1 MTRWRSTAL
10 QAALAAAAGV
20 IHTFS
25 FAPHHLWWLQ
35 LFSFAALFALV
46 LRAPSLKHAALTGFA
61 FGLAHFLS
69 GVSWLY
75 ISLHVY
81 GLMAAPLAA
90 FGVFALACYMALY
103 PMLAAVLTRLL
114 SPSLSRGGQRW
125 GWVFKRTETH
135 PHPNP
140 TLDGAGTRTS
150 AMAALIFSAAWLIT
164 DHARGWVFTG
174 FPWLAAGYAH
184 TDSPLAGYA
193 PYVGVYAA
201 GAIAALIAA
210 LFYLFFRSIY
220 AISMRISSQNA
231 LENRMNIALTLVGA
245 ASLSVI
251 GGWLAQPLQQA
262 LPTTASMSIR
272 LLQGNVP
279 QSMKF
284 DQATI
289 VKAAQDYI
297 AMVNEKRADL
307 IVLPETA
314 IPIAPDRFVQ
324 AFDALA
330 QAARQHSAVVL
341 TGAPLKTDG
350 QWTNSVIGYAP
361 DGTRVPY
368 FYSKQHLVPFGEFI
382 PPGFRWFVDAMQM
395 PLGDFARGTKDQPP
409 FSVPVKDGKT
419 VKVAVNICYE
429 DVFGEELTDA
439 ARSADVLLN
448 VSNLAWFGDSWAMPQ
463 HLQIA
468 RMRSI
473 ELGRPSIRATNTGV
487 TAAIDANGK
496 VLAQL
501 ALNTQG
507 SLDIALPI
515 ARRDTLFTQWGNAP
529 GVAAALL
536 ILAAGFVIRLRT
548 RSK

>member
-1 MTRWRSTAL
+1 MRLWQS
-10 QAALAAAAGV
+10 AALAAAAGTV
-20 IHTFS
+20 HTFS
-25 FAPHHLWWLQ
+25 FAPHNLWWLQ
-35 LFSFAALFALV
+35 FISFAALFALTLNAPR
-46 LRAPSLKHAALTGFA
+46 LRDAACISFA

-81 GLMAAPLAA
+81 GLMVAPLAA

-103 PMLAAVLTRLL
+103 PMLAAMITWWLAGPHPPP
-114 SPSLSRGGQRW
+114 SPANAGEGAVNPLSRARERVRVRANW
-125 GWVFKRTETH
+125 W
-135 PHPNP
+135 
-140 TLDGAGTRTS
+140 S
-150 AMAALIFSAAWLIT
+150 AAIFSAAWLLT

-193 PYVGVYAA
+193 PYVGVYAV
-201 GAIAALIAA
+201 GAIAALAAA
-210 LFYLFFRSIY
+210 LVWIALRAAY
-220 AISMRISSQNA
+220 AISMRLSEQNA
-231 LENRMNIALTLVGA
+231 LKTRMDIAYSSLGLVA
-245 ASLSVI
+245 LVLA
-251 GGWLAQPLQQA
+251 GGWLSTPLQQA
-262 LPTTASMSIR
+262 LPSTASMSIR

-284 DQATI
+284 DNATI
-289 VKAAQDYI
+289 VNAANDYI

-314 IPIAPDRFVQ
+314 IPVPPERFVQ
-324 AFDALA
+324 AYDALA
-330 QAARQHSAVVL
+330 QAAKQHGTVVL
-341 TGAPLKTDG
+341 TGAPIKTDG

-361 DGTRVPY
+361 DGTRIPY

-395 PLGDFARGTKDQPP
+395 PLGDFARGAKDQPP
-409 FSVPVKDGKT
+409 FNVPTAGGKS

-429 DVFGEELTDA
+429 DVFGEELTDD
-439 ARSADVLLN
+439 ARSSDVLLN

-496 VLAQL
+496 VLHQL
-501 ALNTQG
+501 PLNIKS
-507 SLDIALPI
+507 SLNFDLPI
-515 ARRDTLFTQWGNAP
+515 TRRDTVFTQYGNVP
-529 GVAAALL
+529 GVTTALL
-536 ILAAGFVIRLRT
+536 ILLLAAVLHFKT
-548 RSK
+548 RRDR

>member
-1 MTRWRSTAL
+1 VKRWQS
-10 QAALAAAAGV
+10 AAIATAAG
-20 IHTFS
+20 ILHTFS
-25 FAPHHLWWLQ
+25 FAPHNLWWLQ
-35 LFSFAALFALV
+35 FFTFAALFLLTV
-46 LRAPSLKHAALTGFA
+46 HAPRLKDAALIGFT

-90 FGVFALACYMALY
+90 FGVFALACYMAVY
-103 PMLAAVLTRLL
+103 PMLAAVLLHALAPNEDDPLAPLGERVRV
-114 SPSLSRGGQRW
+114 RGIW
-125 GWVFKRTETH
+125 W
-135 PHPNP
+135 
-140 TLDGAGTRTS
+140 S
-150 AMAALIFSAAWLIT
+150 AAVFSAAWLIT
-164 DHARGWVFTG
+164 DHARGWVLTG

-184 TDSPLAGYA
+184 TDSPFAGYA
-193 PYVGVYAA
+193 PFVGVYAV
-201 GAIAALIAA
+201 GSVAALCAAFMGIAG
-210 LFYLFFRSIY
+210 
-220 AISMRISSQNA
+220 QNA
-231 LENRMNIALTLVGA
+231 LERRIKPASIALLIPVFLIAAGVLASQILKQTLPTNA
-245 ASLSVI
+245 TLSV
-251 GGWLAQPLQQA
+251 
-262 LPTTASMSIR
+262 R

-297 AMVNEKRADL
+297 AMTNQKRADL

-314 IPIAPDRFVQ
+314 IPVRPEHFPQ

-330 QAARQHSAVVL
+330 QAAKTHGATVL
-341 TGAPLKTDG
+341 TGAPERTNG
-350 QWTNSVIGYAP
+350 QWTNSVIGFGP
-361 DGTRVPY
+361 DGQRLAVRY
-368 FYSKQHLVPFGEFI
+368 DKVHLVPFGEFI

-395 PLGDFARGTKDQPP
+395 PLGDFARGAKGHAP
-409 FSVPVKDGKT
+409 FAVRSSSGQT
-419 VKVAVNICYE
+419 VRVAPNICYE
-429 DVFGEELTDA
+429 DVFGEELIDDA
-439 ARSADVLLN
+439 RNADVLLN

-507 SLDIALPI
+507 SLDVELPVT
-515 ARRDTLFTQWGNAP
+515 RRETVFTQYGNVP
-529 GVAAALL
+529 GVATALV
-536 ILAAGFVIRLRT
+536 ILFLGMALRLRA
-548 RSK
+548 RRGQ

>member
-1 MTRWRSTAL
+1 VKRWHGT
-10 QAALAAAAGV
+10 AAGAV
-20 IHTFS
+20 AGIVHTFS
-25 FAPHHLWWLQ
+25 FAPHNLWWLQ
-35 LFSFAALFALV
+35 FFTFAALFL
-46 LRAPSLKHAALTGFA
+46 LTLHAPHIKDAALIGFA
-61 FGLAHFLS
+61 FGLGHFLT

-90 FGVFALACYMALY
+90 FGVFALACYMAVY
-103 PMLAAVLTRLL
+103 PMLAAVITHWLANPLSCERERVRVRAAYAMPLL
-114 SPSLSRGGQRW
+114 
-125 GWVFKRTETH
+125 
-135 PHPNP
+135 
-140 TLDGAGTRTS
+140 
-150 AMAALIFSAAWLIT
+150 FSAAWLIT
-164 DHARGWVFTG
+164 DHARGWVLTG

-184 TDSPLAGYA
+184 TDSPFAGYA
-193 PYVGVYAA
+193 PYLGVYAS
-201 GAIAALIAA
+201 GALAALCAAFMGIAG
-210 LFYLFFRSIY
+210 
-220 AISMRISSQNA
+220 QNA
-231 LENRMNIALTLVGA
+231 LKRLMKPASIALLAPVLLITAGVLASQTLKQTLPVNTK
-245 ASLSVI
+245 LSV
-251 GGWLAQPLQQA
+251 
-262 LPTTASMSIR
+262 R

-297 AMVNEKRADL
+297 AMANQKRADL

-314 IPIAPDRFVQ
+314 IAAPPHSFVQ
-324 AFDALA
+324 AYDALA
-330 QAARQHSAVVL
+330 QAAKAQQTTVL
-341 TGAPLKTDG
+341 TGAPLKTNG

-361 DGTRVPY
+361 DGTQFSF

-395 PLGDFARGTKDQPP
+395 PLGDFARGAKDQPP
-409 FSVPVKDGKT
+409 FSVPTAQGKT
-419 VKVAVNICYE
+419 VKVAANICYE
-429 DVFGEELTDA
+429 DVFGEELTDD
-439 ARSADVLLN
+439 ARNADVLLN

-487 TAAIDANGK
+487 TAAIDANGN

-507 SLDIALPI
+507 SLDVELPVTRRDTVFTQHGNMPAVVAALAI
-515 ARRDTLFTQWGNAP
+515 LLLGMALRLRARRD
-529 GVAAALL
+529 
-536 ILAAGFVIRLRT
+536 R
-548 RSK
+548 

>member
-1 MTRWRSTAL
+1 VKRW
-10 QAALAAAAGV
+10 QNVAASAAAGL

-35 LFSFAALFALV
+35 LFTFAALFL
-46 LRAPSLKHAALTGFA
+46 LTLSSPRTKDAALTGFA

-103 PMLAAVLTRLL
+103 PMLAAVITHWLVSPVTNDRGL
-114 SPSLSRGGQRW
+114 SQESPLSRSREMQQENPLSRPRERVRVRALVW
-125 GWVFKRTETH
+125 GAAVF
-135 PHPNP
+135 
-140 TLDGAGTRTS
+140 AC
-150 AMAALIFSAAWLIT
+150 AWLIT
-164 DHARGWVFTG
+164 DHARSWVFTG

-184 TDSPLAGYA
+184 TDSPLVGYA
-193 PYVGVYAA
+193 PYLGVYAV
-201 GAIAALIAA
+201 GALAALCAGLVGIAG
-210 LFYLFFRSIY
+210 
-220 AISMRISSQNA
+220 QNA
-231 LENRMNIALTLVGA
+231 LKKRMDIAPLSFALALAVLGIGWFLA
-245 ASLSVI
+245 AQIVAAPSNAALSV
-251 GGWLAQPLQQA
+251 
-262 LPTTASMSIR
+262 R

-284 DQATI
+284 DQSTI
-289 VKAAQDYI
+289 VNAAHDYI
-297 AMVNEKRADL
+297 AMAGEKRADL

-314 IPIAPDRFVQ
+314 IPVRPENFPQ
-324 AFDALA
+324 AFEALA
-330 QAARQHSAVVL
+330 QAAKTHGATLL
-341 TGAPLKTDG
+341 TGVPERVDG
-350 QWTNSVIGYAP
+350 QWTNSVMGYAP
-361 DGTRVPY
+361 DGTRIPF

-382 PPGFRWFVDAMQM
+382 PLGFRWFVDAMQM
-395 PLGDFARGTKDQPP
+395 PLGDFARGAKSQPP
-409 FSVPVKDGKT
+409 FSVPVAGGKT
-419 VKVAVNICYE
+419 VKVAANICYE
-429 DVFGEELTDA
+429 DVFGEELTDDA
-439 ARSADVLLN
+439 QSADVLLN

-501 ALNTQG
+501 PLNTKG
-507 SLDIALPI
+507 ALDLSLPI
-515 ARRDTLFTQWGNAP
+515 TRRDTLFTQYGNVP
-529 GVAAALL
+529 SVAAALL
-536 ILAAGFVIRLRT
+536 VLLIGLGLRLRT
-548 RSK
+548 RWQR

>member
-1 MTRWRSTAL
+1 VRLWQS
-10 QAALAAAAGV
+10 AAVAAAAGAA
-20 IHTFS
+20 HTFS
-25 FAPHHLWWLQ
+25 FAPHNLWWLQ
-35 LFSFAALFALV
+35 FISFAALFALTLGAAR
-46 LRAPSLKHAALTGFA
+46 LRDAACIGFV
-61 FGLAHFLS
+61 FGLAHFLT

-103 PMLAAVLTRLL
+103 PMLAAVITFTLAPREHPL
-114 SPSLSRGGQRW
+114 SPPRERVRVRGLW
-125 GWVFKRTETH
+125 WS
-135 PHPNP
+135 
-140 TLDGAGTRTS
+140 S
-150 AMAALIFSAAWLIT
+150 AIFSAAWLLT

-184 TDSPLAGYA
+184 TDSPLVGYA
-193 PYVGVYAA
+193 PYIGTYAV

-210 LFYLFFRSIY
+210 LLWIALKAVY
-220 AISMRISSQNA
+220 AVFMRLSKQNA
-231 LENRMNIALTLVGA
+231 FKTRMDIAYP
-245 ASLSVI
+245 SI
-251 GGWLAQPLQQA
+251 GFVAILIAGWWFTAPLQQA

-284 DQATI
+284 DNATI
-289 VKAAQDYI
+289 INAANDYI
-297 AMVNEKRADL
+297 AMAGEKRADL

-314 IPIAPDRFVQ
+314 IPVRPAQFAQ

-330 QAARQHSAVVL
+330 QAAKNHSATLL
-341 TGAPLKTDG
+341 TGVPEKTGD

-361 DGTRVPY
+361 DGTRIPT

-382 PPGFRWFVDAMQM
+382 PFGFRWFVDAMQM
-395 PLGDFARGTKDQPP
+395 PLGDFARGAKVQPP
-409 FSVPVKDGKT
+409 FSVPTKDGKT

-429 DVFGEELTDA
+429 DVFGEELTDD
-439 ARSADVLLN
+439 ARSSDVLLN

-496 VLAQL
+496 VLREL
-501 ALNTQG
+501 PLSTKG
-507 SLDIALPI
+507 SLDLELPITRRDTVFTQFGNVPGVTAALCILFLGIALRLR
-515 ARRDTLFTQWGNAP
+515 ARRD
-529 GVAAALL
+529 
-536 ILAAGFVIRLRT
+536 R
-548 RSK
+548 